1 MEVTGFADTL
11 VTTIY
16 ATGRHKTYY
25 KGHIQH
31 RREILGYKIQTFVDI
46 FIVILIY

>member
-1 MEVTGFADTL
+1 MEVTGFANTL

-16 ATGRHKTYY
+16 ATGRHKTHY
-25 KGHIQH
+25 KGH
-31 RREILGYKIQTFVDI
+31 EILRYKIQTFVDV